1 MIKIIATTIRY
12 LLELCISTLLLVVC
26 VDCSMDGETDR
37 HSDKQIKAIYDLKN
51 IAIVGMSK
59 NPEKPSYFVPRYL
72 IEHGYTVIPVNP
84 TASTILERRSFEKV
98 SDIEDKVDVVDVFR
112 KSENVYPVIQEAIR
126 KAGIRVIWLQEGI
139 HNLKA
144 EKLAIENGIDVVY
157 NRCMMAEH
165 MRLFPE

>member
-112 KSENVYPVIQEAIR
+112 KSEDVYPVVQEAIR

-139 HNLKA
+139 HNIKA

>member
-1 MIKIIATTIRY
+1 VIRIIATAIRY
-12 LLELCISTLLLVVC
+12 LLEMCLSTLLLVVY
-26 VDCSMDGETDR
+26 VDCCMDGETDR
-37 HSDKQIKAIYDLKN
+37 HSDEQIKAIYDLKN

-59 NPEKPSYFVPRYL
+59 NPERPSHFVPRYL

-84 TASTILERRSFEKV
+84 TASTILERRSFQKV

-112 KSENVYPVIQEAIR
+112 KSEDVYPVVQDVIR
-126 KAGIRVIWLQEGI
+126 KVGIRLIWLQEGI
-139 HNLKA
+139 HNIKA

-165 MRLFPE
+165 VRLFPE

>member
-1 MIKIIATTIRY
+1 
-12 LLELCISTLLLVVC
+12 
-26 VDCSMDGETDR
+26 MDGETDR

-84 TASTILERRSFEKV
+84 TASTILERRSFQKV

-112 KSENVYPVIQEAIR
+112 KSEDVYPVVQDTIR

-139 HNLKA
+139 HN
-144 EKLAIENGIDVVY
+144 
-157 NRCMMAEH
+157 
-165 MRLFPE
+165 

>member
-1 MIKIIATTIRY
+1 VIKIIETTIRY

>member
-1 MIKIIATTIRY
+1 MIKIIATAIRY
-12 LLELCISTLLLVVC
+12 LLEMCLSTLLLVVC

-37 HSDKQIKAIYDLKN
+37 HSDEQIKAIYDLKN

-59 NPEKPSYFVPRYL
+59 NPEKPSHFVPRYL

-84 TASTILERRSFEKV
+84 TASTILERRSFQKV

-112 KSENVYPVIQEAIR
+112 KSEDVYPVIQDAIR

-139 HNLKA
+139 HNIKA

>member
-1 MIKIIATTIRY
+1 
-12 LLELCISTLLLVVC
+12 
-26 VDCSMDGETDR
+26 MDGGTDS
-37 HSDKQIKAIYDLKN
+37 HSDEQIKAIYDLKN
-51 IAIVGMSK
+51 IAIVGMSN
-59 NPEKPSYFVPRYL
+59 NPEKPSHFVPRFL

-84 TASTILERRSFEKV
+84 AASTILERRSFQKV
-98 SDIEDKVDVVDVFR
+98 SDIEDKVDVVDIFR
-112 KSENVYPVIQEAIR
+112 KSEDVYPVIQEAIR

-139 HNLKA
+139 HNTKA

>member
-1 MIKIIATTIRY
+1 
-12 LLELCISTLLLVVC
+12 
-26 VDCSMDGETDR
+26 MDGETDR
-37 HSDKQIKAIYDLKN
+37 HSDEQIKAIYALKN
-51 IAIVGMSK
+51 IAIIGMSK
-59 NPEKPSYFVPRYL
+59 NPEKPSHFVPRYL

-84 TASTILERRSFEKV
+84 TASTILERRSFQKV

-112 KSENVYPVIQEAIR
+112 KSENVYPVIQEAIL

-139 HNLKA
+139 HNIKA